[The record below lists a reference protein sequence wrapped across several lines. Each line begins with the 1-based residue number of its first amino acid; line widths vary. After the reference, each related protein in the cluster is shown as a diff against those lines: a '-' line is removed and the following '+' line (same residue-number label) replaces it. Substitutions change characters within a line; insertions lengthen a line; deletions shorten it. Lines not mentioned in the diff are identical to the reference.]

1 MAWMIKAGN
10 VKKGA
15 GDAAGTLSIVSA
27 PTGLCGWRMVTVH
40 RHHAAVDDVWQ
51 GVLENLIQQENNNEQ

>member
-27 PTGLCGWRMVTVH
+27 PKGLCGWRVINVH
-40 RHHAAVDDVWQ
+40 PCHAAADDVWQ
-51 GVLENLIQQENNNEQ
+51 DVLENLIQQENNNEQ